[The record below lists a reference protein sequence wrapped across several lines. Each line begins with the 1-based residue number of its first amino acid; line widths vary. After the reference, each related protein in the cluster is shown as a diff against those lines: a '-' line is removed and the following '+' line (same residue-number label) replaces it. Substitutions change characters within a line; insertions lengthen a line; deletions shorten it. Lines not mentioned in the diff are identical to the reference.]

1 MIPNFFEGLPELPAK
16 EFNDRLAAFNL
27 KLRDVLEVV
36 MLGVYPELRLKVLTV
51 ETAEGR
57 RRFPVVPLV
66 PAPGNS
72 DGEKTI
78 SILQRLS
85 PLEDPGEV
93 DQQFITYMRE
103 TGRKLWDNDVYRLL
117 SINGGELEF
126 GLTRFF
132 KVLSSSDCFLYDL
145 VRSLPADGNAS
156 LESLRDSELLRRW
169 RETVQRLVEQG
180 TFHHLSA
187 AVGVSVLTVFQG
199 PGMSGKCEYGYLSV
213 NNSKEKNGARDRHV
227 IPSFILEPFTKDPVE
242 QSKELSLEYQVLRE
256 FGEEIVGLPELG
268 SITTRETAWH
278 TLNANET
285 CRDLIALLRT
295 NGAKLVTTGMSLD
308 LLRFRPEIT
317 CVLLIL
323 DPDFFQR
330 NADSL
335 RGSWENTAGVTFCRL
350 RSRKEYER
358 LLLDEEVPMCP
369 AGIAALVGGREFA
382 LKYLSVESV
391 EG

>member
-1 MIPNFFEGLPELPAK
+1 MSPNSADRSPDLPAK
-16 EFNDRLAAFNL
+16 QFNDRLASFNFR
-27 KLRDVLEVV
+27 LRDVLEEV
-36 MLGVYPELRLKVLTV
+36 MLGVYPKLHRKVLTV

-57 RRFPVVPLV
+57 RRFPVVPLG

-72 DGEKTI
+72 DGERII
-78 SILQRLS
+78 SISPRLT
-85 PLEDPGEV
+85 PLVDSGVV
-93 DQQFITYMRE
+93 DQQFITYMRM

-132 KVLSSSDCFLYDL
+132 KVLSSSDCFLYEL

-180 TFHHLSA
+180 AFQHLSA

-199 PGMSGKCEYGYLSV
+199 PGKSGKCEYGYLSV
-213 NNSKEKNGARDRHV
+213 ENSKEKNGAKDRHV

-256 FGEEIVGLPELG
+256 FGEEIVGLPELR
-268 SITTRETAWH
+268 SITTWEAAWH
-278 TLNANET
+278 ILNDNET

-295 NGAKLVTTGMSLD
+295 SGAKLVTTGVSLD
-308 LLRFRPEIT
+308 LLRLRPEIT

-323 DPDFFQR
+323 DPDYFQR

-350 RSRKEYER
+350 RSRREYER

-369 AGIAALVGGREFA
+369 AGTAALVGGREFA
-382 LKYLSVESV
+382 LKYLSVESD